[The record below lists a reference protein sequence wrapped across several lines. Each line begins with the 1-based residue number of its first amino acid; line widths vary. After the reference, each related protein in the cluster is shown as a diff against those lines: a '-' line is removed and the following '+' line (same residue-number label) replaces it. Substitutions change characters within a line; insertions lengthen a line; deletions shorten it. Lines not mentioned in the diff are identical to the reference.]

1 MTTTTEVLVPA
12 VPADRPRGHS
22 AQAFG
27 AMLLRDLAVLRKNLR
42 EFIPRTILQPLLL
55 VFVFTYVFPKIGQGV
70 GGSGGAASVFST
82 VLIAGVVATAILFQG
97 IQSTALPLVQEF
109 GYTREIE
116 DRVLAPL
123 PVSMV
128 AIQKIV
134 AGALQCLLAGLIV
147 FPIGAV
153 VPATPVHL
161 QVHWLILLTLIPLA
175 CITAGAMGLM
185 FGTIFDPRTV
195 PMLFG
200 VIVVPLTFLGC
211 TYYSW
216 LALEP
221 IRWLQILVLVN
232 PLVYM
237 SEGFRAALTEVP
249 TMSLWAIYGVLT
261 FFAVLFTWVGVKN
274 FSKRVIA

>member
-1 MTTTTEVLVPA
+1 MTTTMDAPTPTVPA
-12 VPADRPRGHS
+12 LRS
-22 AQAFG
+22 SQASVFI
-27 AMLLRDLAVLRKNLR
+27 ALLLRDLTVLRKNLK

-70 GGSGGAASVFST
+70 GGRGGAAAIFST
-82 VLIAGVVATAILFQG
+82 VLVAGVVATAILFQG

-123 PVSMV
+123 PVQLV
-128 AIQKIV
+128 AFEKIV
-134 AGALQCLLAGLIV
+134 AGAIQCLVAGLIV
-147 FPIGAV
+147 FPIATV

-161 QVHWLILLTLIPLA
+161 NVHWPILLTLLPLA
-175 CITAGAMGLM
+175 CVMAGAMGLM
-185 FGTIFDPRTV
+185 FGTLFDPRTI

-221 IRWLQILVLVN
+221 IRWLQVAVLLN
-232 PLVYM
+232 PLVYL
-237 SEGFRAALTEVP
+237 SEGMRAALTPVP
-249 TMSLWAIYGVLT
+249 HMSLWAIYGVVIG
-261 FFAVLFTWVGVKN
+261 FAALFSWLGIRN
-274 FSKRVIA
+274 FTKRVIA